1 VQAALKHHFGAAL
14 RHREF
19 VPFMLLSCLTLG
31 LYSAYLVLAHSAII
45 GELIGRPR
53 PRLAMALVLTIV
65 TLGIFPGIYVVVLAF
80 DLQRHSRS
88 KATAGRQPLLGA
100 SVLSLDVLSLVT
112 ALASAGIALVV
123 SVVAWSYGCWL
134 LFRELNLYAR
144 VDALTARW

>member
-1 VQAALKHHFGAAL
+1 MQAALKHHFGAAL
-14 RHREF
+14 RHRDF
-19 VPFMLLSCLTLG
+19 VPFMLLSCVTLG
-31 LYSAYLVLAHSAII
+31 LYSAYLVLAHGAII

-53 PRLAMALVLTIV
+53 PRLAMALVFTIV

-88 KATAGRQPLLGA
+88 KDIARRQPLLGA

-112 ALASAGIALVV
+112 AVASAGVALVV

-144 VDALTARW
+144 VDA